1 MCCLRTKPITPIVTA
16 HPSLEVQELTSSL
29 DLPVAGV
36 PLENCLRILR
46 DAETHLASSLDS
58 VRQHVK
64 LLESLQPPPPEG
76 PSTDGAAAGC
86 SHPRIKDETRPHLNS
101 TSSPGKQRC
110 HSFRPT
116 DTPWNRNNFLL
127 PIVKRITL
135 RFAQGCREY

>member
-64 LLESLQPPPPEG
+64 LLESLQPPPSEG
-76 PSTDGAAAGC
+76 PALKMK
-86 SHPRIKDETRPHLNS
+86 HVPRIKDETRPHLNS